1 MCWRQQHCSGLMPV
15 MEGGPPAKRRRRCIN
30 RSDFLEDEEWSA
42 PDQSTL
48 IKGRSTPVR
57 QLDGSSSRFKFDSK
71 SDEDSNGI
79 KVATPYFCFATFS
92 TEND

>member
-1 MCWRQQHCSGLMPV
+1 
-15 MEGGPPAKRRRRCIN
+15 MEGGPPAKRRRQCIN
-30 RSDFLEDEEWSA
+30 RSDFLEEEEWSA
-42 PDQSTL
+42 SEQSTL
-48 IKGRSTPVR
+48 MRGRSTPVR
-57 QLDGSSSRFKFDSK
+57 QLDGSSSRFKFDSE